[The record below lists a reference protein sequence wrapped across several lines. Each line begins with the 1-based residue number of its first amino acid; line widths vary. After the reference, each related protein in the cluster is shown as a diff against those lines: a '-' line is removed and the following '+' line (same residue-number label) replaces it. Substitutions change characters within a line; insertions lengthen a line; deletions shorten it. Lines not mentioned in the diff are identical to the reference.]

1 MSAPVSTARCVS
13 ATVLR
18 RALLS
23 SRRSSLL
30 RPVPVSRTFAPAS
43 LIVTHLRSL
52 STPSSSSSDT
62 ASTAEPASSTAAPP
76 ATAAPNTAP
85 AKHNTRTHSFQTET
99 KQILDI
105 VTHSLYTDKEVFLR
119 ELISNASDALEKAR
133 YLQSNNRALLDA
145 DKPFEIRIELDKE
158 ANTLTITDTG
168 VGMTEEELVS
178 HLGTIARSGSK
189 AFIQQ
194 MKEAGNATPDM
205 GNIIGKFGVG
215 FYATFMVADK
225 VEVYTQAAEDKGD
238 GAMTGSRY
246 WVSDGSGSYE
256 VSEIDRIGR
265 GTRVV
270 IQLKPEMKEYTEK
283 YSIESII
290 KKYSNF
296 VGFPIY
302 LNGEKVNTVG
312 AIWSL
317 PPSSITE
324 QQHTDFYKYYASAYD
339 TPTYRLHFSID
350 APLSLQALF
359 YFPSHHMEK
368 YGMGRMEP
376 GVSLY
381 SRKVLISAKSKLVLP
396 DWLRWVKGVVD
407 SEDLPLN
414 ISREN
419 MQDSRLLKR
428 INTILTKKII
438 KTLEDEAHKDTN
450 KYNTF
455 YTEYANFIKE
465 GVCTDYEHRK
475 DISRLLRFDSSIGR
489 QQTTGVKEHFP
500 SSSDNDRVLVSLDD
514 YVSRMG
520 AGQKSI
526 YYLSAPSRSF
536 ALSSPYYES
545 YKARDVEVLFCYSA
559 IDEFVMKN
567 LTEYNG
573 RKIVSVDSEEAAG
586 EEKAAEAEGK
596 KKDEAAGEL
605 SVADE
610 ALLLGYVERV
620 LRDKVSSVTASKRV
634 MSSPALIV
642 HSESSAMRR
651 MLKYVEQREDDT
663 AAAPLAK
670 QKLELNVRHP
680 IMQRLVARLSTQ
692 SASQGGSNEDGVAKL
707 VVEQVFDNACVVAD
721 LMDNPRVMVS
731 RLNELMMKALDGTA
745 AEQDKGG
752 KADEHTASESGVK
765 EADAEQVKSSL

>member
-1 MSAPVSTARCVS
+1 M
-13 ATVLR
+13 
-18 RALLS
+18 
-23 SRRSSLL
+23 
-30 RPVPVSRTFAPAS
+30 
-43 LIVTHLRSL
+43 
-52 STPSSSSSDT
+52 
-62 ASTAEPASSTAAPP
+62 
-76 ATAAPNTAP
+76 
-85 AKHNTRTHSFQTET
+85 
-99 KQILDI
+99 
-105 VTHSLYTDKEVFLR
+105 FLR

-133 YLQSNNRALLDA
+133 YLQSTNRALLDA
-145 DKPFEIRIELDKE
+145 DKPFEIRIELDKD
-158 ANTLTITDTG
+158 ANTLTISDTG

-189 AFIQQ
+189 AFMQQ
-194 MKEAGNATPDM
+194 LKAGRGTSTADV
-205 GNIIGKFGVG
+205 GNIIGQFGVG

-238 GAMTGSRY
+238 GSVAGSRY
-246 WVSDGSGSYE
+246 WLSDGSGSYE
-256 VSEIDRIGR
+256 VSEIDRVSR

-270 IQLKPEMKEYTEK
+270 LHLKPEMKEYTDK
-283 YSIESII
+283 YTIESII

-296 VGFPIY
+296 VGFPIH

-359 YFPSHHMEK
+359 YFPAHHMEK

-419 MQDSRLLKR
+419 MQDTRLLKR
-428 INTILTKKII
+428 INSILSKKII
-438 KTLEDEAHKDTN
+438 KYLDDEASKDRS
-450 KYNTF
+450 KYSTF

-475 DISRLLRFDSSIGR
+475 DIARLLRFDSSIGR

-500 SSSDNDRVLVSLDD
+500 SSNDNDRVLVSLDD

-526 YYLSAPSRSF
+526 FYLSAPNRSF

-545 YKARDVEVLFCYSA
+545 YKAKGAEVLFCYSA

-573 RKIVSVDSEEAAG
+573 RKILSVDSEEAAA
-586 EEKAAEAEGK
+586 EEREKDDSTEASK
-596 KKDEAAGEL
+596 AAGEL
-605 SVADE
+605 SVDDE
-610 ALLLGYVERV
+610 KLLLGYVEAV
-620 LRDKVSSVTASKRV
+620 LKEKVSSVTASKRV
-634 MSSPALIV
+634 MSSPAIIV

-651 MLKYVEQREDDT
+651 MLKHVEQREDE
-663 AAAPLAK
+663 AGSAPIAK
-670 QKLELNVRHP
+670 QKLELNGRHP
-680 IMQRLVARLSTQ
+680 IMQRLAARLR
-692 SASQGGSNEDGVAKL
+692 AHGGGSTGDDAVSRL
-707 VVEQVFDNACVVAD
+707 VVEQLFDNACVVAD
-721 LMDNPRVMVS
+721 LMDNPRVMVG
-731 RLNELMMKALDGTA
+731 RLNELMMRALDGQGDVGTA
-745 AEQDKGG
+745 VKSDQVGAAAG
-752 KADEHTASESGVK
+752 SVK
-765 EADAEQVKSSL
+765 EAEAEAEEVKASA

>member
-1 MSAPVSTARCVS
+1 M
-13 ATVLR
+13 
-18 RALLS
+18 
-23 SRRSSLL
+23 
-30 RPVPVSRTFAPAS
+30 
-43 LIVTHLRSL
+43 
-52 STPSSSSSDT
+52 
-62 ASTAEPASSTAAPP
+62 
-76 ATAAPNTAP
+76 
-85 AKHNTRTHSFQTET
+85 
-99 KQILDI
+99 
-105 VTHSLYTDKEVFLR
+105 FLR

-133 YLQSNNRALLDA
+133 YLQSNNRALLDT
-145 DKPFEIRIELDKE
+145 DREFEIRIDLDKE
-158 ANTLTITDTG
+158 ANTLTIADTG

-194 MKEAGNATPDM
+194 MKAGGGATPDV
-205 GNIIGKFGVG
+205 GNIIGQFGVG
-215 FYATFMVADK
+215 FYATFMVGDK

-238 GAMTGSRY
+238 GAAAGSRY

-256 VSEIDRIGR
+256 VSEIDRVTR

-270 IQLKPEMKEYTEK
+270 IHLKPEMKEYTDK
-283 YSIESII
+283 YTIESIV

-396 DWLRWVKGVVD
+396 EWLRWVKGVVD

-419 MQDSRLLKR
+419 MQDTRLLKR

-438 KTLEDEAHKDTN
+438 KYLEDEAHKDAK

-465 GVCTDYEHRK
+465 GICTDYEHRK
-475 DISRLLRFDSSIGR
+475 DIARLLRFDSSIGR
-489 QQTTGVKEHFP
+489 QQTTGAKDHFP
-500 SSSDNDRVLVSLDD
+500 STSDNERVLVSLDD

-520 AGQKSI
+520 AAQKSI
-526 YYLSAPSRSF
+526 FYLSAPNRSF
-536 ALSSPYYES
+536 ALSSPYYEN
-545 YKARDVEVLFCYSA
+545 YKEKSVEVLFCYSA

-573 RKIVSVDSEEAAG
+573 RKIVSVDSEEAAN
-586 EEKAAEAEGK
+586 EEKGAEEEAK
-596 KKDEAAGEL
+596 AAGEL
-605 SVADE
+605 SLDDE
-610 ALLLGYVERV
+610 KLLLGYVEGV
-620 LRDKVSSVTASKRV
+620 LKDKVSSVVASKRV
-634 MSSPALIV
+634 MSSPAIIV

-663 AAAPLAK
+663 AAAPIAK

-680 IMQRLVARLSTQ
+680 IMQRLVSRLRGQ
-692 SASQGGSNEDGVAKL
+692 QVASNGERVDSVGRL

-721 LMDNPRVMVS
+721 LMDNPRVMVG
-731 RLNELMMKALDGTA
+731 RLNELMMKALDGAVQSSEGVSDEVGSGTEGSVKD
-745 AEQDKGG
+745 AE
-752 KADEHTASESGVK
+752 VK
-765 EADAEQVKSSL
+765 EVKASA

>member
-1 MSAPVSTARCVS
+1 MTLTSSRPYSSILT
-13 ATVLR
+13 ATVSRPLNASF
-18 RALLS
+18 RA
-23 SRRSSLL
+23 
-30 RPVPVSRTFAPAS
+30 P
-43 LIVTHLRSL
+43 HLRSFSTAS
-52 STPSSSSSDT
+52 STPTEDT
-62 ASTAEPASSTAAPP
+62 AAEPAATESSTSTP
-76 ATAAPNTAP
+76 TASPTSTAP
-85 AKHNTRTHSFQTET
+85 SAKHNTRTHSFQTET

-133 YLQSNNRALLDA
+133 YLQSNNRALLDS
-145 DKPFEIRIELDKE
+145 DRPFEVRIDLDKD
-158 ANTLTITDTG
+158 ANTLTIADTG

-194 MKEAGNATPDM
+194 MKAGGDSAPDV
-205 GNIIGKFGVG
+205 GNIIGQFGVG

-238 GAMTGSRY
+238 GSTAGSRY

-256 VSEIDRIGR
+256 VSEIDRISR

-270 IQLKPEMKEYTEK
+270 IHLKADMKEYTDK
-283 YSIESII
+283 YAIESII

-312 AIWSL
+312 AIWSQ

-350 APLSLQALF
+350 APLALQALF

-396 DWLRWVKGVVD
+396 EWLRWVKGVVD

-419 MQDSRLLKR
+419 MQDTRLLKR
-428 INTILTKKII
+428 INTILTKKTI
-438 KTLEDEAHKDTN
+438 KYLEDEAHKDVK

-465 GVCTDYEHRK
+465 GVCTDHEHRK
-475 DISRLLRFDSSIGR
+475 DIARLLRFDSSIG
-489 QQTTGVKEHFP
+489 QQHTTGVKEHFP
-500 SSSDNDRVLVSLDD
+500 SSSDNERVLVSLDD

-526 YYLSAPSRSF
+526 YYLSAPNRSF
-536 ALSSPYYES
+536 ALSSPYYET
-545 YKARDVEVLFCYSA
+545 YKERAVEVLFCYSA

-567 LTEYNG
+567 LTDYNG
-573 RKIVSVDSEEAAG
+573 RKLLSVDSEEAATEEMAADG
-586 EEKAAEAEGK
+586 EQKEKAAW
-596 KKDEAAGEL
+596 EL
-605 SVADE
+605 SVDDE
-610 ALLLGYVERV
+610 KLLLTYVEGV
-620 LRDKVSSVTASKRV
+620 LKDKASSVTSSKRV
-634 MSSPALIV
+634 MSSPAIIV

-651 MLKYVEQREDDT
+651 MLKYVEQREDDA
-663 AAAPLAK
+663 AAAPISK

-680 IMQRLVARLSTQ
+680 IMLRLVARLRTQQQQGAST
-692 SASQGGSNEDGVAKL
+692 SSENDSVGRL

-721 LMDNPRVMVS
+721 LMDNPRVMVG
-731 RLNELMMKALDGTA
+731 RLNELLIKALESTAPASERVKA
-745 AEQDKGG
+745 AE
-752 KADEHTASESGVK
+752 HSASEEKGVD
-765 EADAEQVKSSL
+765 DAQEVKASTGM